1 MVRTDHDVQAGALIG
16 AACDHPTSQAEEGP
30 MTSSD
35 VLVDA
40 FERIRDAVHPA
51 VNALSLEELA
61 FRPDPESNSI
71 AWLAWHLTRVQDDRV
86 AGLTGR
92 EQVWTANGW
101 FDRFGLPLDPS
112 DTGFGHDPAT
122 VAVVIADA
130 SSLLGYFED
139 VHSRTLEV
147 LGSLSESDLAR
158 VLDATWDPPETVS
171 SRLIAVVVDDL
182 QHVGQAAYVRGIV
195 QRLSE

>member
-1 MVRTDHDVQAGALIG
+1 VQAGALTG
-16 AACDHPTSQAEEGP
+16 TACDHPASRAEEGP

-92 EQVWTANGW
+92 EPVWTANGW

-147 LGSLSESDLAR
+147 LGSLTESDLAR

-171 SRLIAVVVDDL
+171 SRLVAVVVDDL